1 MEIQDGMIGLG
12 KTLPEDH
19 HEERIDIS
27 KFKGYEVRFGLTA
40 DNHLCSKYY
49 RADVLNAL
57 YDIWEKQGIKTVY
70 QCGNMV
76 DGEMNFNR
84 YDLCVP
90 PGVEQQVDY
99 FIKHWPQRK
108 GISTKFICGDD
119 HEGHYCRNAG
129 IDFGK
134 MVMYAAQKEGRK
146 DLEYL
151 GYMEYDKIYS
161 AKNGQ
166 CKMRLIHAGGGSS
179 YATSYSVQKI
189 VESYQGGEKPNVLLV
204 GHFHK
209 AEFSYPRD
217 VLTVQAGCFLPAT
230 RIETDSGRVPIANIE
245 VGDLVLTHEGRYRPV
260 TNIMS
265 RLYDGDF
272 YRIGTG
278 KSATV
283 PSRGYVTATAEHP
296 FLTLDGWKPARDLS
310 KDDWLA
316 VQASE
321 DSGELIPYFRTVA
334 DSRYYRQAPEPVLD
348 LNTHDAKVREFLQ
361 QSYNYPPW
369 LKKIPLDAVKPDAIV
384 VDWSDRKVI
393 AIELENGR
401 RCPNNPRKYDL
412 IPGVYDRV
420 EWICTGKSGTYS
432 RREYEVKDG
441 RVYVQIKCLD
451 RLHYSQPMK
460 VYNLSVEEDESYI
473 AGFHMVH
480 NCTQD
485 QTPFMRKKRIQAMV
499 GGWTISFTIDNNGI
513 VHNFTPQFH
522 AYYDRAFY
530 RNWEYLWK

>member
-1 MEIQDGMIGLG
+1 MIGLG

-209 AEFSYPRD
+209 AEYCVPTNSEILTATGWKHYNELEIGELVMGYNTKTDRCEWTALEAINVFDSATVRRHKHSSFDVWCTDNHKWALMHNKRVSNVITLGTMDDPCDPAIIQSALAPDGPGVGEINHKDFISRNDAVSLVLRMTSGERKAFIAGMMFGEGSISGSGTLVFSQMPGPVNDAFILACFLEGKSVNTRKYIDSNPCAQTSLLKNRFRLVRALKTVDSKVVPVWCPTTKLGTWVMRQGKTITITGNSYPRE
-217 VLTVQAGCFLPAT
+217 VHVVQAGCT
-230 RIETDSGRVPIANIE
+230 E
-245 VGDLVLTHEGRYRPV
+245 
-260 TNIMS
+260 
-265 RLYDGDF
+265 
-272 YRIGTG
+272 
-278 KSATV
+278 
-283 PSRGYVTATAEHP
+283 
-296 FLTLDGWKPARDLS
+296 
-310 KDDWLA
+310 
-316 VQASE
+316 
-321 DSGELIPYFRTVA
+321 
-334 DSRYYRQAPEPVLD
+334 
-348 LNTHDAKVREFLQ
+348 
-361 QSYNYPPW
+361 
-369 LKKIPLDAVKPDAIV
+369 
-384 VDWSDRKVI
+384 
-393 AIELENGR
+393 
-401 RCPNNPRKYDL
+401 
-412 IPGVYDRV
+412 
-420 EWICTGKSGTYS
+420 
-432 RREYEVKDG
+432 
-441 RVYVQIKCLD
+441 
-451 RLHYSQPMK
+451 
-460 VYNLSVEEDESYI
+460 
-473 AGFHMVH
+473 
-480 NCTQD
+480 D

-530 RNWEYLWK
+530 RNWNYLWK